1 MIIEQADLHS
11 EKSDLQSDYR
21 TGGLVI
27 IEQADLQS
35 DYRTGGI
42 T

>member
-11 EKSDLQSDYR
+11 NCSEESRTYR
-21 TGGLVI
+21 VI
-27 IEQADLQS
+27 IEQADLHS
-35 DYRTGGI
+35 NYRTGGL